1 VSSSPT
7 SNPDRTSRPIL
18 SDVSHH
24 GCGCTS
30 KGISR
35 LQSTSGDLRSIVGRG
50 TPEADTLE
58 TVLNVAVIGGAA
70 YLVYKLFFD

>member
-1 VSSSPT
+1 MSSSPT
-7 SNPDRTSRPIL
+7 SSLDRTSKQI
-18 SDVSHH
+18 SGDVSHH
-24 GCGCTS
+24 GCGCPS

-50 TPEADTLE
+50 APEVDALE

>member
-1 VSSSPT
+1 MSLSLT
-7 SNPDRTSRPIL
+7 SNPDRTSKQI
-18 SDVSHH
+18 SGDVSHH

-35 LQSTSGDLRSIVGRG
+35 LQSTSGDLRKIIGRG
-50 TPEADTLE
+50 SPEVDVLE
-58 TVLNVAVIGGAA
+58 TALNVAVIGGAA